1 MRKVVFV
8 LGVVVAAGG
17 LIAWRAT
24 SPQPNAD
31 EAAVRAAVDHYMKG
45 IMLYSK
51 AELEQ
56 AFWSE
61 AHIMAS
67 SDRRGLYDAPFND
80 WVGFTERDAPS
91 DTSGYVNT
99 IVSVDIAGNAA
110 MVKTDLKWP
119 NVRYIDYLS
128 LLKIDGEWKIVNK
141 AFYAERKNTKK
152 E

>member
-1 MRKVVFV
+1 MRRIIV
-8 LGVVVAAGG
+8 LIGLVAAAGG
-17 LIAWRAT
+17 LTAWRNVSTTT
-24 SPQPNAD
+24 SAD

-45 IMLYSK
+45 IMQYSK

-67 SDRRGLYDAPFND
+67 SDSRGLFDSPFQK
-80 WVGFTERDAPS
+80 WVGFTEREAPA

-110 MVKTDLKWP
+110 VVKTDLKWP
-119 NVRYIDYLS
+119 DVRYIDYLS

-141 AFYAERKNTKK
+141 IFHAER
-152 E
+152 